1 MKKEL
6 ENLWYNHMIEEIAE
20 RTDKEKEIIKNLTES
35 DNQLRDKLNEEQKA
49 LLQDYDDA
57 FLQVSRISEKNAFVK
72 GVQFATR
79 FLIEA
84 LCQG

>member
-35 DNQLRDKLNEEQKA
+35 DNHLRDKLNEEQKA
-49 LLQDYDDA
+49 LLQNYDDA

-79 FLIEA
+79 FLVEA
-84 LCQG
+84 LCEE

>member
-6 ENLWYNHMIEEIAE
+6 ENLWYNHIIEERVE
-20 RTDKEKEIIKNLTES
+20 RTDIEKEIIKNLSES
-35 DNQLRDKLNEEQKA
+35 DNQLRGKLNDEQKA
-49 LLQDYDDA
+49 LLKEYDDA

-84 LCQG
+84 LCGE